1 MIQIQ
6 AVLQQQ
12 RILLN
17 SVTKENTQ
25 PEGHKAGLKK
35 YVVNDPAESY
45 FKETTSQIQCLDR
58 IGLTS
63 AGGVHQIQRNS
74 ELVWGFERKR
84 WKTKS
89 SNLDIEEEN
98 RATKKEG
105 TRLGLFH
112 ELSDEI
118 RLSLLIIAK
127 LDAPKTRLTDR
138 ADLDKQRIE
147 TQRKRKY

>member
-1 MIQIQ
+1 M
-6 AVLQQQ
+6 
-12 RILLN
+12 N
-17 SVTKENTQ
+17 SVTKENAQ
-25 PEGHKAGLKK
+25 PEGHKAVLKK
-35 YVVNDPAESY
+35 SVVNDPAESS
-45 FKETTSQIQCLDR
+45 FKETTSQIQSFGR

-74 ELVWGFERKR
+74 ELAWGFERKR
-84 WKTKS
+84 WTTKS

-118 RLSLLIIAK
+118 RLSLLVIAK
-127 LDAPKTRLTDR
+127 LDAPKTRSTDR
-138 ADLDKQRIE
+138 AN
-147 TQRKRKY
+147 